1 MNILIVGR
9 GAMGLLFSHFL
20 IDHNISIKSR
30 AASPSIF
37 SFTNIDGSSNQHQ
50 LNCANKKQISS
61 ADCVICCVK
70 SYDVSNVI
78 TELAP
83 FINNYC
89 PIILTNNGMGV
100 IEQLKQELSISNPI
114 YALLT
119 TMAAKRLSPNHI
131 AHTGVGTNQMGLVS
145 GSADSHHQ
153 QKLVDILANALPH
166 YSYSEQILTLQW
178 TKLAINCAINA
189 LTAIY
194 NVNNGELKKQSYK
207 QIIADVIKELVA
219 VAKQEEIL
227 LNYDGLINTIYD
239 VIDKTASNSSSMR
252 EDVLKQQETEIDF
265 INGFI
270 YRLGQTHNI
279 PTPTNA
285 KLYKQVKSLTLP
297 T

>member
-1 MNILIVGR
+1 MPI
-9 GAMGLLFSHFL
+9 
-20 IDHNISIKSR
+20 
-30 AASPSIF
+30 
-37 SFTNIDGSSNQHQ
+37 
-50 LNCANKKQISS
+50 
-61 ADCVICCVK
+61 
-70 SYDVSNVI
+70 VSNVI

-153 QKLVDILANALPH
+153 QKLVDILTNALPH

-227 LNYDGLINTIYD
+227 LNYDGLITTIYD